1 MTYRSGR
8 VRALLRAGLAAALFA
23 AAPVHAAGVVPTDST
38 RVTLTYSGTFD
49 LANAIVPQ
57 VTQHSYV
64 YHVQWAYSWSGT
76 WSELFNE
83 GSPTVTQRS
92 FDTSSITGSMHA
104 TWRDVASGPLASCT
118 LRIVPVTGDY
128 PAFDARYSSDS
139 GTLRIDG
146 LESPTSEYGK
156 YAGTSSLMSMCGGGP
171 DIDIF
176 GAPRS
181 WNPLGQRTVTLALG
195 AGAHHYD
202 RTWKWTYRFA
212 SGFRRLYESA
222 MHTTLTLSFPSG

>member
-1 MTYRSGR
+1 MRG
-8 VRALLRAGLAAALFA
+8 LFRAGLAAALFV
-23 AAPVHAAGVVPTDST
+23 AAPVHAAGIVPTDST
-38 RVTLTYSGTFD
+38 RVMLTYSGTFD
-49 LANAIVPQ
+49 LANSIEPQ

-83 GSPTVTQRS
+83 GSATVTQMS
-92 FDTSSITGSMHA
+92 FDTSHISGNMHA
-104 TWRDVASGPLASCT
+104 TWRDVASAPLSSCA

-128 PAFDARYSSDS
+128 PSFSARYSADS

-156 YAGTSSLMSMCGGGP
+156 YGGTLSPLSMCGGGP
-171 DIDIF
+171 EIDIF

-181 WNPLGQRTVTLALG
+181 WSPLGPRTVTLALG

-202 RTWKWTYRFA
+202 RSWNWTYRFS